1 MSKAALSTL
10 VFLFDLSALVFAWAG
25 GFLLRFNFDVP
36 ANFLLPLWWGLAI
49 LLPAHALACRFAGLY
64 RGIWLFA
71 SLPDLKRVLRA
82 VGLFDRSSPPVLRIF
97 SP

>member
-1 MSKAALSTL
+1 MSKAVLSTL

-36 ANFLLPLWWGLAI
+36 ANFAFALWWGLI
-49 LLPAHALACRFAGLY
+49 VLLPVHALACRFAGLY

-71 SLPDLKRVLRA
+71 IRQPEQPQLATFSVLVHEA
-82 VGLFDRSSPPVLRIF
+82 
-97 SP
+97 